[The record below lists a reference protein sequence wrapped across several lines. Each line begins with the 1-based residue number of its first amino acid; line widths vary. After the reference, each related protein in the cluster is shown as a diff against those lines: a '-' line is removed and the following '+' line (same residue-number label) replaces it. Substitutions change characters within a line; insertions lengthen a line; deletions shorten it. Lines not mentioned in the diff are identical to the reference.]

1 MKKNSLVKIDDMIY
15 RILDEDE
22 GNLFIINCSDG
33 TMPKWIPKNEFGN
46 YEELGECEFGKQEK
60 IEELGAKERTT
71 AYNRYAMIAQ
81 ILKVVSNERMRCD
94 TLARVSEENNVSK
107 KTLRK
112 YLCLYLVYQNV
123 AALAPQKHD
132 KTLTKNEKNMRWA
145 LNKFFYTKNKNSLKT
160 AYTFMLKEK
169 YCDTSGTLLSEYPSF
184 HQFRYFYRK
193 HKSIQTYYISRN
205 GLTNYQRNNR
215 PLTGNGIQ
223 EFAPSIGFGMLDA
236 TVCDIYLVNEAGSI
250 IGRPILTACVD
261 AFSGLCCGYSLSWE
275 GGVYSLRNLMMNV
288 IADKVEW
295 CKRFGISIQEEDW
308 NCRALPG
315 VLVTDKG
322 AEYISETFEQIAE
335 LGVRVI
341 NLPSYRPE
349 LKGAVEKFFDL
360 VQEEYKKHL
369 KGKGVIEPDFNER
382 GAHDY
387 RLDACL
393 TMESFEKIIL
403 HCIIYY
409 NTGRVVESFPYTPE
423 MINDSVQPF
432 SCSIWNW
439 EKEKMGDNLIEVSS
453 QQLILALLP
462 RKMGKFSRSGL
473 RVNNLRYH
481 KEKCTEMYLKGDTAV
496 VAYNPDDVSC
506 VWLIENGKYTQ
517 FDLIEER
524 FKGKKLE
531 DVQALQNAQKQIVKK
546 AIPNNLQAQIN
557 LAEHIQVISE
567 AGNTHMTVKMKDMRA
582 TRRKEQGK
590 RRVDFMKEAITNV

>member
-567 AGNTHMTVKMKDMRA
+567 AGNTHMTVKMKDIRS